1 MAVHGII
8 RSNLDFKEQ
17 AMKLPLREQAGVVIA
32 AASGRIDHASADAFN
47 TALEPLLKDCVGAGK
62 PLVLDFSGV
71 EYISSVG
78 LRALMMASRQAKGQ
92 KGVFAIAGMQPMVQ
106 EVFTISRFSLIM
118 PCYMNVDA
126 ACKVL
131 GS

>member
-1 MAVHGII
+1 M
-8 RSNLDFKEQ
+8 N
-17 AMKLPLREQAGVVIA
+17 LPLREQAGVVVA

-47 TALEPLLKDCVGAGK
+47 KALEPLLKDCVGGGK

-78 LRALMMASRQAKGQ
+78 LRALMLASRQAKGQ
-92 KGVFAIAGMQPMVQ
+92 QGSFAIAGMQPLVQ
-106 EVFTISRFSLIM
+106 EVFTISRFNLIM
-118 PCYMNVDA
+118 PCYINVDA

>member
-1 MAVHGII
+1 M
-8 RSNLDFKEQ
+8 N
-17 AMKLPLREQAGVVIA
+17 LPLREDAGLLIA
-32 AASGRIDHASADAFN
+32 AISGRIDHTNADTFN
-47 TALEPLLKDCVGAGK
+47 TALEPLLKNCVAGTK
-62 PLVLDFSGV
+62 PLILDFSGV

-78 LRALMMASRQAKGQ
+78 LRSLMIASRQVKSQ
-92 KGVFAIAGMQPMVQ
+92 KGVFAIAGMRPLVQ

-118 PCYMNVDA
+118 PCYASVDA